1 METLRA
7 AGPIDDALVAGM
19 LTVDIA
25 DAYRTVLVGRDR
37 AAARLHAAFGWSLY
51 TLARVIYGDGS
62 HAHRVRAA
70 VAEATPDGGFRLATD
85 AAAAALAEGDL
96 RHAQAEVGEFRALL
110 TDARRLAAAHI
121 RGRPNPATGRAE
133 FGLPIEPLARLRA
146 IAEQQRLV
154 ESYRAWL
161 IALRDQAAAALVEN
175 AGWPVPE
182 AAALARTTAE
192 RMLAARPAVS
202 TLHVT
207 YADPGTVVELG
218 DIIDSLNGRLYSL
231 SELRDETIRATLR
244 AGRSSREIAA
254 YGQISVAE
262 VEGLRPAPTAR
273 IVNPW
278 LTELAEPS
286 RRVGPR
292 QRSSRRR
299 VA

>member
-25 DAYRTVLVGRDR
+25 DGYRTVLVGRDR

-51 TLARVIYGDGS
+51 SLARVIYGDGS

-85 AAAAALAEGDL
+85 AAAAALAEADL
-96 RHAQAEVGEFRALL
+96 RRAQAEVEEFRALL

-121 RGRPNPATGRAE
+121 RGRPDPATGQPE
-133 FGLPIEPLARLRA
+133 FGLPVETLSRLRA
-146 IAEQQRLV
+146 MAEQQRLV

-161 IALRDQAAAALVEN
+161 IALRNQAAAALVEN

-182 AAALARTTAE
+182 VSALARTTVE
-192 RMLAARPAVS
+192 QVLAARPAVS
-202 TLHVT
+202 MLHVT

-218 DIIDSLNGRLYSL
+218 DIIDSLNGRLYAL
-231 SELRDETIRATLR
+231 AELRDETIRASLR
-244 AGRSSREIAA
+244 TGRASREVAA
-254 YGQISVAE
+254 YAQIPVVD
-262 VEGLRPAPTAR
+262 VEFLRPAPATR

-278 LTELAEPS
+278 LSDLAESP
-286 RRVGPR
+286 RRAGK
-292 QRSSRRR
+292 RRR
-299 VA
+299 STRGRGS

>member
-7 AGPIDDALVAGM
+7 TGPIDDALVAGM
-19 LTVDIA
+19 LTVDVA

-37 AAARLHAAFGWSLY
+37 AAARLHAAFGWSHY
-51 TLARVIYGDGS
+51 TLARAIYGDGS

-85 AAAAALAEGDL
+85 DSAAVLAEADL
-96 RHAQAEVGEFRALL
+96 HRAQAEVEEFRALL

-121 RGRPNPATGRAE
+121 RGRPSPTTGRAE
-133 FGLPIEPLARLRA
+133 FGLPIESLPRLRA

-161 IALRDQAAAALVEN
+161 IALRNQAAAALIEN

-182 AAALARTTAE
+182 VAALARTTAE
-192 RMLAARPAVS
+192 HVLAARPAVS

-218 DIIDSLNGRLYSL
+218 DIIDSLNGRLYAL

-244 AGRSSREIAA
+244 TGRSSREIAA
-254 YGQISVAE
+254 YGQISVADVE
-262 VEGLRPAPTAR
+262 VLRPPPAAR

-278 LTELAEPS
+278 LSELTESP
-286 RRVGPR
+286 RRSGG
-292 QRSSRRR
+292 RRR
-299 VA
+299 PARSRGA